1 MKAGKK
7 IETGVKSMRFRTAGK
22 IADNLWYLGREEAG
36 VYVLEG
42 RDSSVLINGGL
53 SYILPDVLKQ
63 MKDFGI
69 NIEKIGKILI
79 LHSHFDH
86 VGVIPY
92 FKRIYP
98 QIEIYASE
106 PAWKLFNMQKYVD
119 VMNTFSRLSA
129 KQAGAEEGIKGLD
142 LDWRDDIT
150 GRIISGGDKIDLGG
164 AVLDIIYTP
173 GHTHCSITAYEPN
186 LKAMFASDG
195 GGIPYLDTSFPS
207 MNTNM
212 AQFLESLETL
222 KPYPVQYLCADH
234 YGYITGDEA
243 GRFIDLTLSEGRK
256 WKAYMEDV
264 YRKFNGDIDAA
275 SKATN
280 EFFYKEMPGYF
291 IAPDIL
297 EGVFKGMFKYISK
310 NM

>member
-42 RDSSVLINGGL
+42 RNSSVLINGGL

-164 AVLDIIYTP
+164 AVLDIVYTP